1 MTTITD
7 SSDRT
12 LVRVVLLVLAVLVFA
27 PILAMTLA
35 APMMGTM
42 GHWGSDGGMIGV
54 APWWGLGM
62 GLVWL
67 AILGLVGYALYRA
80 FVGTGAASGDT
91 DAAIEELRLAYARGD
106 LTDEEYESRRAVLAT
121 DRSDEP

>member
-1 MTTITD
+1 MTTTTD

-27 PILAMTLA
+27 PILAMTFA

-80 FVGTGAASGDT
+80 FVGAGAASGVT
-91 DAAIEELRLAYARGD
+91 DAAVEELRLAYARGD
-106 LTDEEYESRRAVLAT
+106 LTDEEYESRRAVLAS
-121 DRSDEP
+121 DRSDES

>member
-1 MTTITD
+1 MTTTTD

-12 LVRVVLLVLAVLVFA
+12 LVRVVLLVLAVLVLA
-27 PILAMTLA
+27 LILAMTLA

-62 GLVWL
+62 WLVWL
-67 AILGLVGYALYRA
+67 AILGLVSYALYRA
-80 FVGTGAASGDT
+80 FVGTGAESGDT
-91 DAAIEELRLAYARGD
+91 DAAVEELRLAYARGD
-106 LTDEEYESRRAVLAT
+106 LTDEEYESRRAVLAS
-121 DRSDEP
+121 DRSDES